1 MSCLPIFVIDIIL
14 VVAFLFVLLP
24 FLAYISHKNNYYLI
38 LWLSLAVLVIGA
50 ILHGI
55 VIYHIP
61 DDLHNGT
68 NELSWF
74 SIAVLSI
81 ISSAQ
86 MFVGGL
92 RVFDNGFLEF
102 LFSSSGHVYLVGLC
116 ITYSLSVSISIFVV
130 FNFLFRRVF
139 GRWILRFSRVKDG
152 EVAHIFFG
160 NNPQTMTLAKD
171 IVSQIR
177 KGKREKI
184 LLVEFPKKEDSD
196 FDISFSAAVYDLI
209 RNSDETGFFL
219 RLKAKKSL
227 AEIDIVSELDNP
239 IFASQRIETLFGLN
253 GIDKWIFRENTNLY
267 FLSNDENENIRS
279 LEVFKS
285 LIEKKKAATKI
296 GRIYCHSNKKN
307 YEDRF
312 RSLRVKWIDSSSLM
326 IQQLIR
332 EDFSAMPINYVN
344 IGQKSLVT
352 HEESAY
358 KEKPNVGYV
367 TSEFNAAILGFGEL
381 GQNAFNFLFE
391 YGAFVNQDKHRSG
404 YHFYAFDRAMATIE
418 DVFWEKHPALDRD
431 DKKKWPVWLENG
443 DFTDIS
449 FWKSDRT
456 IITDKQANTSL
467 SFSTL
472 WPSLNYIFI
481 SPGATDTWE
490 ILKHLD
496 KMLEIT
502 GKNEMLCV
510 MVKHTAPSIE
520 SAYRRLKTIG
530 SNIHFF
536 GGMSDIWRYDVIS
549 EDSFNTDACKYFT
562 AYSMAAD
569 NLGPKEAANRW
580 QTRLDK
586 LSGIQCD
593 DRNAL
598 VRKLSQDYANCLHI
612 PTKLKLIGKYDLLE
626 NASTLMSS
634 IPDQCP
640 SELPGLDPFAE
651 EHCNVQDA
659 RLKELLL
666 YLALEEHIRWEA
678 SHIVMGYKYN
688 SVRNEDLKYHENLRN
703 YEELTIGTRH
713 YDWLVVKITL
723 QLYLENKEKFNKL
736 LKIHGQ

>member
-61 DDLHNGT
+61 DNLKDGT

-74 SIAVLSI
+74 SIAILSI

-102 LFSSSGHVYLVGLC
+102 LFSSSGHVYLIGLC
-116 ITYSLSVSISIFVV
+116 ITYSLAVSISVFVV

-139 GRWILRFSRVKDG
+139 GRWVLRFSRVKDG

-171 IVSQIR
+171 IVSR
-177 KGKREKI
+177 TRNGKREKI

-227 AEIDIVSELDNP
+227 AEIDIVSDLDNP
-239 IFASQRIETLFGLN
+239 YFATQRIETLLGLN
-253 GIDKWIFRENTNLY
+253 GIDKWIFREKSNLY
-267 FLSNDENENIRS
+267 FLSSDENENIRS

-285 LIEKKKAATKI
+285 LIERKKEATKI
-296 GRIYCHSNKKN
+296 GRVYCHSNKKN
-307 YEDRF
+307 YEERF
-312 RSLRVKWIDSSSLM
+312 RSLRVKWVDSSSLM

-332 EDFSAMPINYVN
+332 EDFSAMPINYVDF
-344 IGQKSLVT
+344 GKKTLVK
-352 HEESAY
+352 HEASAY
-358 KEKPNVGYV
+358 KEEPSAGYV
-367 TSEFNAAILGFGEL
+367 TSAFNAAILGFGEL

-391 YGAFVNQDKHRSG
+391 YGAFVNKDKHRSE

-418 DVFWEKHPALDRD
+418 DVFWKKHPALDRN
-431 DKKKWPVWLENG
+431 DKTTWPVWLEKG
-443 DFTDIS
+443 DFTDVS
-449 FWKSDRT
+449 FWKPGRA
-456 IITDKQANTSL
+456 IITEKQTNSSL
-467 SFSTL
+467 SFSEL

-481 SPGATDTWE
+481 SPGATDAWE

-496 KMLEIT
+496 KLLEIT
-502 GKNEMLCV
+502 GKNRRLCV

-530 SNIHFF
+530 ANIHFF

-549 EDSFNTDACKYFT
+549 EDSLNADASKYFT

-569 NLGPKEAANRW
+569 NIGPDVAAKKW
-580 QTRLDK
+580 QERLDK

-593 DRNAL
+593 GRNAL

-612 PTKLKLIGKYDLLE
+612 PTKLKLIGAYDLLE
-626 NASTLMSS
+626 NASSLMSS

-640 SELPGLDPFAE
+640 SDLTVSDPFAE

-678 SHIVMGYKYN
+678 SHIVMGYKYD
-688 SVRNEDLKYHENLRN
+688 SVRDEDQKHHENLRE
-703 YEELTIGTRH
+703 YENLTISTRH

-723 QLYLENKEKFNKL
+723 QLYIENKEKFNKL
-736 LKIHGQ
+736 LGIHGQ